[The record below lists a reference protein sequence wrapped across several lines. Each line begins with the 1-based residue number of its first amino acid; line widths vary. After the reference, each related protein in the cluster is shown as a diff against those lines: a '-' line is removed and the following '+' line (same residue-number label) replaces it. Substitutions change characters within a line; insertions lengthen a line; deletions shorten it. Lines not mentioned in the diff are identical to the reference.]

1 MICIN
6 LLVVMPYYDVLV
18 TVRVLIRNQEVRY
31 CDSQSVR
38 EYISHRW

>member
-18 TVRVLIRNQEVRY
+18 TVRVLICNREVRY
-31 CDSQSVR
+31 SDSQSVR
-38 EYISHRW
+38 E